1 MPLVH
6 RIRSEKIAE
15 LRELAARTLAE
26 THEPGWPYDG
36 GGPGVWSANVEAL
49 LGGRA
54 GAYCGAV
61 HPDLLITLLDELER
75 LRKEVPGWH
84 RGQE

>member
-6 RIRSEKIAE
+6 RIRDEKIAE

-26 THEPGWPYDG
+26 THEAGWPYSG
-36 GGPGVWSANVEAL
+36 CGPRVWSDVIECL
-49 LGGRA
+49 LGGPA

-61 HPDLLITLLDELER
+61 HPYLLITLLNELGR
-75 LRKEVPGWH
+75 LRKEVA
-84 RGQE
+84 RGA

>member
-6 RIRSEKIAE
+6 RVRAEKIAE

-26 THEPGWPYDG
+26 TNEPGWPYGG
-36 GGPGVWSANVEAL
+36 GGPRVWSENVDAM
-49 LGGRA
+49 LGGAA

-61 HPDLLITLLDELER
+61 HPDLLITLLDEIER
-75 LRKEVPGWH
+75 LRKEVA
-84 RGQE
+84 RGA